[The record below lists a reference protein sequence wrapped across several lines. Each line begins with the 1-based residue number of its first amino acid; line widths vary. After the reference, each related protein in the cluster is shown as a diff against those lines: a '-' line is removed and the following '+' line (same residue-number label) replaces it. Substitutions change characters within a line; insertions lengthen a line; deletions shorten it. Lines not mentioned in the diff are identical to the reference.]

1 MNRAIMDVLP
11 QKPPFLMVD
20 KILEFEPGK
29 KAVGIKTLGSNEPY
43 FGGHFPGNPIMPGVL
58 LIEAINQVGEYVLLN
73 DPKFDGRLVFFAG
86 CNNVRFR
93 HPAVPG
99 DVLVITTEVLDS
111 ESKIGLGRGRIE
123 IEGKLTCEADL
134 SFYIQG
140 Q

>member
-1 MNRAIMDVLP
+1 MNKPIMDVLP

-20 KILEFEPGK
+20 RILEFKPGK

-73 DPKFDGRLVFFAG
+73 DPKYDGKLVFFAG

-93 HPAVPG
+93 RPAVPG
-99 DVLVITTEVLDS
+99 DVLLITTEVVDS
-111 ESKIGLGRGRIE
+111 ESRIGLGRGKIE
-123 IEGKLTCEADL
+123 IEGKLACEADL